1 MKWKQQQHCHS
12 SILSIHWN
20 MEWTAFSDVAIPA
33 CKSHWPKLVSTNNIE
48 IQSNQTARVNKSNNN
63 IKWRNTRYNICVAWW
78 IEGAAEKKNLQKR
91 GEKNTHRS
99 RNLRL
104 KLLQMHTNTSSSSQ
118 HRHMNWTKWMPVEC
132 KRTTDLTYECLCYL
146 FVQKSER
153 MLHSLCEV
161 QCIRKWTKL
170 A

>member
-1 MKWKQQQHCHS
+1 
-12 SILSIHWN
+12 

-78 IEGAAEKKNLQKR
+78 IEGAAEKKIYKIEAKKTYI
-91 GEKNTHRS
+91 EKQES
-99 RNLRL
+99 
-104 KLLQMHTNTSSSSQ
+104 
-118 HRHMNWTKWMPVEC
+118 PVETFANAY
-132 KRTTDLTYECLCYL
+132 KH
-146 FVQKSER
+146 Q
-153 MLHSLCEV
+153 
-161 QCIRKWTKL
+161 QQQQP